1 LTTPLKVDLTLDR
14 SGKISNSLL
23 LILVSLVLG
32 VSSFP
37 QHLDRPDDQRYDL
50 KVPVELVLIP
60 VTVQDKEGKL
70 IYGLHKEDFMVYEE
84 GTRQHITYF
93 SADPSP
99 LSVAVLIDRTVD
111 DRTQDIFRQNML
123 ALVEAFTSFDEM
135 ALYEFLDTTK
145 RLRDFT
151 VDKEQLLKA
160 INEVE
165 FTPVQIVVPS
175 SLAYA
180 PMIFPSWLDNAIMT
194 AASDLQR
201 RGANRRKVVFVIC
214 NGVTSIPDRK
224 TYPQTKQYLLQNG
237 IVVYGIGQ
245 GNSSLFR
252 KVDPLKKYTEPTGGE
267 VFYPFRHRA
276 FSETYQKISET
287 ARNQYVLGYM
297 PHNEV
302 EEITYRSIIVKVTKK
317 EFAGT
322 VRSRK
327 GYYALP
333 RP

>member
-1 LTTPLKVDLTLDR
+1 LDR
-14 SGKISNSLL
+14 SGKLSNSLL
-23 LILVSLVLG
+23 LILVSLMLG
-32 VSSFP
+32 VSSLP
-37 QHLDRPDDQRYDL
+37 QDLTRPDDQLYDL
-50 KVPVELVLIP
+50 KVPVELVLVP
-60 VTVQDKEGKL
+60 VTVEDREGKL
-70 IYGLHKEDFMVYEE
+70 IYGLQKEDFKLYED
-84 GTRQHITYF
+84 GMPQRITYF
-93 SADPSP
+93 SSEPSP

-123 ALVEAFTSFDEM
+123 SLVEAFSSFDEM
-135 ALYEFLDTTK
+135 AFYEFLETAK
-145 RLRDFT
+145 RLQDFT
-151 VDKEQLLKA
+151 FDKERLLKA
-160 INEVE
+160 INEVK
-165 FTPVQIVVPS
+165 FTPVQIVVPT

-180 PMIFPSWLDNAIMT
+180 PMIVPSWLDNAVMT

-201 RGANRRKVVFVIC
+201 RGANRRKVVFVVS

-224 TYPQTKQYLLQNG
+224 TYPQTKQFLLQNG
-237 IVVYGIGQ
+237 ILVYGLGQ
-245 GNSSLFR
+245 GNSWLFR

-302 EEITYRSIIVKVTKK
+302 DEITYRSIIVKVTKN
-317 EFAGT
+317 EFTGT

>member
-1 LTTPLKVDLTLDR
+1 VDLTLDR
-14 SGKISNSLL
+14 SGKISNSFF
-23 LILVSLVLG
+23 LILVSLLVG
-32 VSSFP
+32 ESSFS
-37 QHLDRPDDQRYDL
+37 QHLNRPDDQPYDL
-50 KVPVELVLIP
+50 KVPVELVLVP
-60 VTVQDKEGKL
+60 VTVEDKEGQL
-70 IYGLHKEDFMVYEE
+70 IYGLQKEDFKVYEE
-84 GTRQHITYF
+84 GMPQKITYF

-99 LSVAVLIDRTVD
+99 LSVAILIDRTID

-123 ALVEAFTSFDEM
+123 ALVEAFSPFDEM
-135 ALYEFLDTTK
+135 ALYEFLDTNK
-145 RLRDFT
+145 RLQDFT
-151 VDKEQLLKA
+151 FDKERLLKA

-165 FTPVQIVVPS
+165 FTPVRIVVPT

-180 PMIFPSWLDNAIMT
+180 PVIFPSWLDNAVMT
-194 AASDLQR
+194 AASDLHR

-214 NGVTSIPDRK
+214 NGVNSIPDRK

-245 GNSSLFR
+245 GNSLLFR

-302 EEITYRSIIVKVTKK
+302 DEMTYRSITVQVAKK
-317 EFAGT
+317 EFTGT